1 MITKNF
7 THQKMIAKTF
17 SGLENVLA
25 EELRTL
31 GAKDVKTMQRG
42 VEFWGDTRLL
52 YRANLALR
60 TALRIL
66 LPIHTFEVTNE
77 MSLYYEAKA
86 IDWQKII
93 TVRQTFAVD
102 SVVRSTIF
110 NHSQYVALKVKD
122 AIADR
127 FRDDNRGR
135 RPSVDAKY
143 PDMLVNIH
151 INEDKATISLDTSGK
166 SLHQRGYRE
175 EMTQAPLNEV
185 LAAGIIAITGWNG
198 EKILVDGMCGSGTL
212 GIEAAMR
219 VGGIAAQRCRD
230 YFSFAKWK
238 TFDAELFESVKNT
251 SLAKKEDVPKFQIFA
266 SDINKDALKIAKS
279 NARKAGVVR
288 WIQYD
293 LENFFDRTAE
303 NLIPLEEGEEGEAPP
318 QPPTEGGII
327 VLNPPYDERLKIAD
341 VKKLYQDIGD
351 HLKRE
356 WKGWTAWVFTGNLEA
371 AKFIGL
377 RPTAK
382 VHLFNG
388 AIECRLLKFEVF

>member
-1 MITKNF
+1 MIAKNF

-25 EELRTL
+25 QELHAL
-31 GAKDVKTMQRG
+31 GAKDVKPIQRG

-52 YRANLALR
+52 YRANLELR

-66 LPIHTFEVTNE
+66 LPIHTFEVLNE

-93 TVRQTFAVD
+93 TIRQTFAVD
-102 SVVRSTIF
+102 AVVRSTIF

-151 INEDKATISLDTSGK
+151 INEDQATISLDTSGK

-175 EMTQAPLNEV
+175 ELTQAPLNEV
-185 LAAGIIAITGWNG
+185 LAAGIIALTGWNG
-198 EKILVDGMCGSGTL
+198 EKPLFDAMCGSGTL

-219 VGGIAAQRCRD
+219 LGGIAAQRCRD
-230 YFSFAKWK
+230 YFSFTKWK
-238 TFDAELFESVKNT
+238 NFDAALFENVRT
-251 SLAKKEDVPKFQIFA
+251 ASLAKKENTPNFQIFA

-279 NARKAGVVR
+279 NARKAGVMR
-288 WIQYD
+288 WVQYD

-303 NLIPLEEGEEGEAPP
+303 NLIPIEEDEEGDAPP
-318 QPPTEGGII
+318 PPPTQGGIL
-327 VLNPPYDERLKIAD
+327 VLNPPYDERLKISD
-341 VKKLYQDIGD
+341 IKKLYQDIGT
-351 HLKRE
+351 HLKHE

-382 VHLFNG
+382 IPLFNG
-388 AIECRLLKFEVF
+388 AIECKLLKFDIF